1 MSRQVYIT
9 RWKEAASY
17 QHGKGFPHA
26 GGQAGQ
32 DVILL
37 VDAPKISACTCH
49 LSKQNLTW
57 QSNL

>member
-17 QHGKGFPHA
+17 EHGKGFPHA

-32 DVILL
+32 DVTVILL
-37 VDAPKISACTCH
+37 VDSSAH
-49 LSKQNLTW
+49 NIGLYLSSQ
-57 QSNL
+57 Q